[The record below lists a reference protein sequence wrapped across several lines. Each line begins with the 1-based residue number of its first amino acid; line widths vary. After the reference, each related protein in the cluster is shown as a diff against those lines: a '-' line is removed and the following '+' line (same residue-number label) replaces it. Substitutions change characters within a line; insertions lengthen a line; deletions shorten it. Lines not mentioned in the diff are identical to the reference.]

1 MNIFGHNFRLAIWGE
16 SHGPQIGIS
25 IDGVPA
31 GIPLSAED
39 FEADLARRRSGARG
53 TTPRR
58 EPDIPQ
64 IVSGLYNGMTTGAPL
79 TIEFANTDTHSQD
92 YATVA
97 RHYRPSHADLVAYHR
112 FNGFND
118 PRGGGHFSARL
129 TVAFVAAGVVAKKM
143 LPPGIAFD
151 TRLTEIGGCTDPA
164 RFDEVL
170 RAAAADLDSVG
181 GIIECRVQG
190 VPLGLGQPF
199 FDSAES
205 LIAHLLFA
213 IPAVKG
219 VEFGSGFAGARLRGS
234 QNNDPLLD
242 VEGTTATNNAGGI
255 NGGITNGNE
264 IVVRAAVKP
273 TPSIGRE
280 QNTYN
285 LATDK
290 VEPLT
295 IRGRHDVCVA
305 LRRGHRTGQLDPA
318 LMSVPE
324 TSTPYAPQPQGAPE
338 VTTRR
343 GLLDRLTA
351 RLTGLYDAREARSI
365 ALVALAELAGLPLS
379 ALLTDPG
386 APMAAD
392 GFEAMA
398 AQLAAGRPVQYVV
411 GHTEFYGHRFAV
423 REGVLI
429 PRPETEELVSWV
441 VHDERR
447 ARALLDVGTGS
458 GCIAASLAL
467 ALPGAEVFA
476 ADLSDAA
483 LAIAA
488 ENCCTL
494 GARVTL
500 RKADAL
506 GGLDEIFPG
515 PFDAIVS
522 NPPYVPQSDLAA
534 MHANV
539 REYEPREALFVP
551 DDDAL
556 QFYRAIARA
565 GRRMLRPGG
574 KLYFEIYE
582 RSAGQMRLL
591 LGEEGYTDT
600 EVREDLN
607 GKPRMVC
614 SRMN

>member
-1 MNIFGHNFRLAIWGE
+1 MPTRREVIDRIRRAIAPLYE
-16 SHGPQIGIS
+16 PREAEQI
-25 IDGVPA
+25 
-31 GIPLSAED
+31 
-39 FEADLARRRSGARG
+39 ARRFVFERCGITLTQYAVA
-53 TTPRR
+53 P
-58 EPDIPQ
+58 EAQADIP
-64 IVSGLYNGMTTGAPL
+64 
-79 TIEFANTDTHSQD
+79 
-92 YATVA
+92 
-97 RHYRPSHADLVAYHR
+97 DL
-112 FNGFND
+112 
-118 PRGGGHFSARL
+118 
-129 TVAFVAAGVVAKKM
+129 
-143 LPPGIAFD
+143 
-151 TRLTEIGGCTDPA
+151 E
-164 RFDEVL
+164 E
-170 RAAAADLDSVG
+170 SV
-181 GIIECRVQG
+181 R
-190 VPLGLGQPF
+190 
-199 FDSAES
+199 
-205 LIAHLLFA
+205 
-213 IPAVKG
+213 
-219 VEFGSGFAGARLRGS
+219 
-234 QNNDPLLD
+234 
-242 VEGTTATNNAGGI
+242 
-255 NGGITNGNE
+255 
-264 IVVRAAVKP
+264 
-273 TPSIGRE
+273 
-280 QNTYN
+280 
-285 LATDK
+285 
-290 VEPLT
+290 
-295 IRGRHDVCVA
+295 
-305 LRRGHRTGQLDPA
+305 
-318 LMSVPE
+318 
-324 TSTPYAPQPQGAPE
+324 
-338 VTTRR
+338 
-343 GLLDRLTA
+343 
-351 RLTGLYDAREARSI
+351 
-365 ALVALAELAGLPLS
+365 
-379 ALLTDPG
+379 
-386 APMAAD
+386 
-392 GFEAMA
+392 
-398 AQLAAGRPVQYVV
+398 QLAAGRPVQYVLA
-411 GHTEFYGHRFAV
+411 HTEFCGMTFEV
-423 REGVLI
+423 GEGVLI

-556 QFYRAIARA
+556 RFYRAIARA
-565 GRRMLRPGG
+565 GRRILRPGG

>member
-1 MNIFGHNFRLAIWGE
+1 
-16 SHGPQIGIS
+16 
-25 IDGVPA
+25 
-31 GIPLSAED
+31 
-39 FEADLARRRSGARG
+39 
-53 TTPRR
+53 
-58 EPDIPQ
+58 
-64 IVSGLYNGMTTGAPL
+64 
-79 TIEFANTDTHSQD
+79 
-92 YATVA
+92 
-97 RHYRPSHADLVAYHR
+97 
-112 FNGFND
+112 
-118 PRGGGHFSARL
+118 
-129 TVAFVAAGVVAKKM
+129 
-143 LPPGIAFD
+143 
-151 TRLTEIGGCTDPA
+151 
-164 RFDEVL
+164 
-170 RAAAADLDSVG
+170 
-181 GIIECRVQG
+181 
-190 VPLGLGQPF
+190 
-199 FDSAES
+199 
-205 LIAHLLFA
+205 
-213 IPAVKG
+213 
-219 VEFGSGFAGARLRGS
+219 
-234 QNNDPLLD
+234 
-242 VEGTTATNNAGGI
+242 
-255 NGGITNGNE
+255 
-264 IVVRAAVKP
+264 
-273 TPSIGRE
+273 
-280 QNTYN
+280 
-285 LATDK
+285 
-290 VEPLT
+290 
-295 IRGRHDVCVA
+295 
-305 LRRGHRTGQLDPA
+305 
-318 LMSVPE
+318 MSVPE
-324 TSTPYAPQPQGAPE
+324 TSAPYAPQPQGAPE

-365 ALVALAELAGLPLS
+365 ALVALAESSGLPLS

-398 AQLAAGRPVQYVV
+398 AQLAAGRPVQYAV

-467 ALPGAEVFA
+467 ALPGAEVCA

-488 ENCCTL
+488 ENFRTL

-556 QFYRAIARA
+556 RFYRAIARA

-614 SRMN
+614 SRMK

>member
-1 MNIFGHNFRLAIWGE
+1 MSA
-16 SHGPQIGIS
+16 P
-25 IDGVPA
+25 DTPA
-31 GIPLSAED
+31 
-39 FEADLARRRSGARG
+39 
-53 TTPRR
+53 
-58 EPDIPQ
+58 
-64 IVSGLYNGMTTGAPL
+64 
-79 TIEFANTDTHSQD
+79 
-92 YATVA
+92 
-97 RHYRPSHADLVAYHR
+97 
-112 FNGFND
+112 
-118 PRGGGHFSARL
+118 
-129 TVAFVAAGVVAKKM
+129 
-143 LPPGIAFD
+143 
-151 TRLTEIGGCTDPA
+151 
-164 RFDEVL
+164 
-170 RAAAADLDSVG
+170 
-181 GIIECRVQG
+181 
-190 VPLGLGQPF
+190 
-199 FDSAES
+199 
-205 LIAHLLFA
+205 
-213 IPAVKG
+213 
-219 VEFGSGFAGARLRGS
+219 
-234 QNNDPLLD
+234 
-242 VEGTTATNNAGGI
+242 
-255 NGGITNGNE
+255 
-264 IVVRAAVKP
+264 
-273 TPSIGRE
+273 
-280 QNTYN
+280 
-285 LATDK
+285 
-290 VEPLT
+290 
-295 IRGRHDVCVA
+295 
-305 LRRGHRTGQLDPA
+305 
-318 LMSVPE
+318 
-324 TSTPYAPQPQGAPE
+324 PYAPQPQGAPE

-365 ALVALAELAGLPLS
+365 ALIALAELAGLPLS

-467 ALPGAEVFA
+467 ALPGAEVCA

-488 ENCCTL
+488 ENFRTL

-506 GGLDEIFPG
+506 GGLDEAFPG

-600 EVREDLN
+600 EVREDLKADEGEVVAVADDFAAEEPSVTPVAAHTPVPSEPVAAEVPAETAGERATEPAPAGPAPEDDGPVVEN
-607 GKPRMVC
+607 AGAEPAAEVAGADTEAGAQTGSETSALEAMASDASVADGPAAPRRRKAVVKIVEEADGETPAAETADGVAPARRPARRPRRGKKEDAENKELFAFYEQ
-614 SRMN
+614 SLF

>member
-1 MNIFGHNFRLAIWGE
+1 
-16 SHGPQIGIS
+16 
-25 IDGVPA
+25 
-31 GIPLSAED
+31 
-39 FEADLARRRSGARG
+39 
-53 TTPRR
+53 
-58 EPDIPQ
+58 
-64 IVSGLYNGMTTGAPL
+64 
-79 TIEFANTDTHSQD
+79 
-92 YATVA
+92 
-97 RHYRPSHADLVAYHR
+97 
-112 FNGFND
+112 
-118 PRGGGHFSARL
+118 
-129 TVAFVAAGVVAKKM
+129 
-143 LPPGIAFD
+143 
-151 TRLTEIGGCTDPA
+151 
-164 RFDEVL
+164 
-170 RAAAADLDSVG
+170 
-181 GIIECRVQG
+181 
-190 VPLGLGQPF
+190 
-199 FDSAES
+199 
-205 LIAHLLFA
+205 
-213 IPAVKG
+213 
-219 VEFGSGFAGARLRGS
+219 
-234 QNNDPLLD
+234 
-242 VEGTTATNNAGGI
+242 
-255 NGGITNGNE
+255 
-264 IVVRAAVKP
+264 
-273 TPSIGRE
+273 
-280 QNTYN
+280 
-285 LATDK
+285 
-290 VEPLT
+290 
-295 IRGRHDVCVA
+295 
-305 LRRGHRTGQLDPA
+305 
-318 LMSVPE
+318 MSVPE

-458 GCIAASLAL
+458 GCIAASLA
-467 ALPGAEVFA
+467 
-476 ADLSDAA
+476 
-483 LAIAA
+483 IAA

-614 SRMN
+614 SRMK

>member
-1 MNIFGHNFRLAIWGE
+1 
-16 SHGPQIGIS
+16 
-25 IDGVPA
+25 
-31 GIPLSAED
+31 
-39 FEADLARRRSGARG
+39 
-53 TTPRR
+53 
-58 EPDIPQ
+58 
-64 IVSGLYNGMTTGAPL
+64 
-79 TIEFANTDTHSQD
+79 
-92 YATVA
+92 
-97 RHYRPSHADLVAYHR
+97 
-112 FNGFND
+112 
-118 PRGGGHFSARL
+118 
-129 TVAFVAAGVVAKKM
+129 
-143 LPPGIAFD
+143 
-151 TRLTEIGGCTDPA
+151 
-164 RFDEVL
+164 
-170 RAAAADLDSVG
+170 
-181 GIIECRVQG
+181 
-190 VPLGLGQPF
+190 
-199 FDSAES
+199 
-205 LIAHLLFA
+205 
-213 IPAVKG
+213 
-219 VEFGSGFAGARLRGS
+219 
-234 QNNDPLLD
+234 
-242 VEGTTATNNAGGI
+242 
-255 NGGITNGNE
+255 
-264 IVVRAAVKP
+264 
-273 TPSIGRE
+273 
-280 QNTYN
+280 
-285 LATDK
+285 
-290 VEPLT
+290 
-295 IRGRHDVCVA
+295 
-305 LRRGHRTGQLDPA
+305 
-318 LMSVPE
+318 MSVPE
-324 TSTPYAPQPQGAPE
+324 TSAPYAPQPLDAAEGHGNPPSQAAPE

-365 ALVALAELAGLPLS
+365 ALVALAESSGLPLS

-488 ENCCTL
+488 ENCYTL

-522 NPPYVPQSDLAA
+522 NPPYVPA
-534 MHANV
+534 
-539 REYEPREALFVP
+539 
-551 DDDAL
+551 DDAL
-556 QFYRAIARA
+556 RFYRAIARA

-582 RSAGQMRLL
+582 RSAGQMRLM

>member
-1 MNIFGHNFRLAIWGE
+1 
-16 SHGPQIGIS
+16 
-25 IDGVPA
+25 
-31 GIPLSAED
+31 
-39 FEADLARRRSGARG
+39 
-53 TTPRR
+53 
-58 EPDIPQ
+58 
-64 IVSGLYNGMTTGAPL
+64 
-79 TIEFANTDTHSQD
+79 
-92 YATVA
+92 
-97 RHYRPSHADLVAYHR
+97 
-112 FNGFND
+112 
-118 PRGGGHFSARL
+118 
-129 TVAFVAAGVVAKKM
+129 
-143 LPPGIAFD
+143 
-151 TRLTEIGGCTDPA
+151 
-164 RFDEVL
+164 
-170 RAAAADLDSVG
+170 
-181 GIIECRVQG
+181 
-190 VPLGLGQPF
+190 
-199 FDSAES
+199 
-205 LIAHLLFA
+205 
-213 IPAVKG
+213 
-219 VEFGSGFAGARLRGS
+219 
-234 QNNDPLLD
+234 
-242 VEGTTATNNAGGI
+242 
-255 NGGITNGNE
+255 
-264 IVVRAAVKP
+264 
-273 TPSIGRE
+273 
-280 QNTYN
+280 
-285 LATDK
+285 
-290 VEPLT
+290 
-295 IRGRHDVCVA
+295 
-305 LRRGHRTGQLDPA
+305 
-318 LMSVPE
+318 MSVPE

-458 GCIAASLAL
+458 GCIAASAL

-614 SRMN
+614 SRMK